1 MAMSRSR
8 DGTPTMS
15 LPSIRIDPS
24 SISSRP
30 ASIRSA
36 VVLPQPDG
44 PTMTTNSPS
53 SIGRLSAFTAGRSAP
68 G

>member
-1 MAMSRSR
+1 MSRSR

-15 LPSIRIDPS
+15 RPSMRIDPS
-24 SISSRP
+24 SISSSP
-30 ASIRSA
+30 ASMRSA

-53 SIGRLSAFTAGRSAP
+53 LMASWSASTAGRSAP

>member
-1 MAMSRSR
+1 
-8 DGTPTMS
+8 MS
-15 LPSIRIDPS
+15 LPSMRIDPS

-36 VVLPQPDG
+36 VVFPQPDG

-53 SIGRLSAFTAGRSAP
+53 WMASSSSFTAGRSAP